1 MKPQHFMKWSTTV
14 CTFVRK
20 TIGEVM
26 KDASEE
32 EGIYFLGQVTYNQDE
47 STTQTS
53 SLEVCSGIPMGRR
66 TFGFV
71 WILLL
76 WLDSCCAA
84 FLSRNFMDRFS
95 FPPWNISSWKIEIQ
109 LHGTERKNKEMK
121 PKTMPLTKEAAEG
134 KQGIGLPEHT
144 EPNAIPIET
153 HSSCCQVSPS
163 TAGTSS
169 CSRAINDVQLMA
181 LLFWLAEMV
190 SLNSSSLVTMAIEL
204 EFNYLLERSPDSC
217 GVGFSTWMLLGSQ
230 EKHQG
235 LVRTAMF

>member
-1 MKPQHFMKWSTTV
+1 MRVVGEEKKETLYLKEQLERAIHKRKCQWLHHLHLATPYPVPIQAKP
-14 CTFVRK
+14 C
-20 TIGEVM
+20 
-26 KDASEE
+26 
-32 EGIYFLGQVTYNQDE
+32 L
-47 STTQTS
+47 S
-53 SLEVCSGIPMGRR
+53 SAWKR
-66 TFGFV
+66 
-71 WILLL
+71 
-76 WLDSCCAA
+76 
-84 FLSRNFMDRFS
+84 
-95 FPPWNISSWKIEIQ
+95 SWKSFK
-109 LHGTERKNKEMK
+109 LVDS
-121 PKTMPLTKEAAEG
+121 PLLP
-134 KQGIGLPEHT
+134 GLPEHT

-163 TAGTSS
+163 TSGTSS
-169 CSRAINDVQLMA
+169 CSRAINAVQLMA